1 MVNVMDYQVS
11 QTLKT
16 TNAEYQNINTIAMTT
31 EKIYVSR
38 DCLKSFLTCGLYRY
52 TKKVKMQKAGKPEK
66 ETFSGN

>member
-31 EKIYVSR
+31 EKNIY
-38 DCLKSFLTCGLYRY
+38 F
-52 TKKVKMQKAGKPEK
+52 
-66 ETFSGN
+66 